1 VIGIAKAEQRQYSVM
16 SNQQALTTF
25 LSYLKVEKGLSQL
38 TVEAYR
44 RDLLQLAEFLELKN
58 ATLLN
63 ARRSDLLGFLEQLT
77 ANQVESR
84 SRARKLS
91 AIRHFYKFLL
101 LDKKIK
107 HDPTLNIESPRQWKI
122 LPKSLALSEIDEM
135 IAREQSKPQD
145 AALALRNQALLELL
159 YASGMRCSEVVN
171 LRLED
176 LNLSS
181 SCAIVR
187 GKGDKERIVPFGVA
201 ARKATE
207 VYLRDSRPQLSRV
220 RRSPFVFIDRSGT
233 ELTRERI
240 WRIVR
245 ESKAD
250 KKASP
255 HMLRHSCATHMVGNG
270 ADLRTVQ
277 TILGHADIATT
288 QVYTHVALERLKK
301 VHENFHP
308 RRSKRSISPQKEAI

>member
-1 VIGIAKAEQRQYSVM
+1 M
-16 SNQQALTTF
+16 SNQQALMAF
-25 LSYLKVEKGLSQL
+25 LSYLKVEKGLSNL

-63 ARRSDLLGFLEQLT
+63 AKRSDLLGFLEQLT

-122 LPKSLALSEIDEM
+122 LPKSLALSEIDDM
-135 IAREQSKPQD
+135 IEREKSKPQD
-145 AALALRNQALLELL
+145 AALAARNQALLELL
-159 YASGMRCSEVVN
+159 YASGMRVSEVVN

-187 GKGDKERIVPFGVA
+187 GKGDKERIVPFGVS
-201 ARKATE
+201 ARKALE
-207 VYLRDSRPQLSRV
+207 VYLRDSRPRLSRA

-233 ELTRERI
+233 GLTRERV

-245 ESKAD
+245 ESKSD

-301 VHENFHP
+301 VHETFHP
-308 RRSKRSISPQKEAI
+308 RRSKRSISPPKEAL

>member
-1 VIGIAKAEQRQYSVM
+1 V
-16 SNQQALTTF
+16 SNQQSLDGF
-25 LSYLKVEKGLSQL
+25 LSYLKVEKGLSRL

-44 RDLLQLAEFLELKN
+44 RDLLQLAEFLELRSV
-58 ATLLN
+58 TLLS
-63 ARRSDLLGFLEQLT
+63 AKRLDLLAFLEQLT
-77 ANQVESR
+77 SNRVESR

-101 LDKKIK
+101 LDRKSK

-135 IAREQSKPQD
+135 VAREGSKPQSP
-145 AALALRNQALLELL
+145 ALGVRNRALLELL
-159 YASGMRCSEVVN
+159 YASGMRVSEIVN

-187 GKGDKERIVPFGVA
+187 GKGDKERIVPFGVS
-201 ARKATE
+201 ARKALE
-207 VYLRDSRPQLSRV
+207 SYLRDSRPRLSRV
-220 RRSPFVFIDRSGT
+220 RRSPFVFIDNSGT
-233 ELTRERI
+233 GLTRERV

-245 ESKAD
+245 ESKPD

-277 TILGHADIATT
+277 TILGHADIGTT
-288 QVYTHVALERLKK
+288 QIYTHVALDQLKK
-301 VHENFHP
+301 VHETFHP
-308 RRSKRSISPQKEAI
+308 RRVKRLISAQKEPI